1 MKLNRDFIILS
12 LNGHSESTRTLTR
25 AWLDSVKW
33 REQRVKLLLILIGK
47 ESCDDAWIRP
57 YMKSNGGVID
67 KLFIVY
73 DSNVVDEVDIY
84 QWPLGPALY
93 RGFVGVPSTVLN
105 LEAQRPHVCS
115 FLGTVY
121 PGSSREKLAEVI
133 KENNLEH
140 VCYINIRDRY
150 VSMSGHP
157 LILIYL
163 LSTFLCVA
171 GPVMKNQ
178 TVCQSIVV
186 LFFRVIS
193 LSVLLVKTQNATEYM
208 KHVNWVQYQLSK
220 ITLLIQAVILHLTL
234 FYSEM

>member
-1 MKLNRDFIILS
+1 VILCCVGSFLWELLHGKLTDSNDTTHVRGTKRVRHYLLEYHAGKGISPSFMKLNRDFIILS

-93 RGFVGVPSTVLN
+93 DCTCLLSFCVCLSCLRLSVAVCPCIHLVCRL
-105 LEAQRPHVCS
+105 AQDLLSC
-115 FLGTVY
+115 LCKGTV
-121 PGSSREKLAEVI
+121 
-133 KENNLEH
+133 
-140 VCYINIRDRY
+140 D
-150 VSMSGHP
+150 
-157 LILIYL
+157 
-163 LSTFLCVA
+163 
-171 GPVMKNQ
+171 
-178 TVCQSIVV
+178 
-186 LFFRVIS
+186 
-193 LSVLLVKTQNATEYM
+193 LLVFQA
-208 KHVNWVQYQLSK
+208 QY
-220 ITLLIQAVILHLTL
+220 
-234 FYSEM
+234 